1 MIFVFG
7 SAAVLSLS
15 HFSKT
20 QKRNPAVTQV
30 EIIGFPFFE
39 NMKRALKTFSF
50 HEKNAK

>member
-20 QKRNPAVTQV
+20 KKRNPAVTQV
-30 EIIGFPFFE
+30 EIVGFHFFE
-39 NMKRALKTFSF
+39 NMKRALKNLLFS
-50 HEKNAK
+50 